1 VVGAAVGINVRF
13 VVGAG
18 VGILVWFVGES
29 VGNVAFV
36 GAVVVLL
43 LLLVAQQDVVWQSQ
57 ASKLKS

>member
-1 VVGAAVGINVRF
+1 MVGAAVGINVRF

-36 GAVVVLL
+36 GAVVGL
-43 LLLVAQQDVVWQSQ
+43 AVVSFVG
-57 ASKLKS
+57 A